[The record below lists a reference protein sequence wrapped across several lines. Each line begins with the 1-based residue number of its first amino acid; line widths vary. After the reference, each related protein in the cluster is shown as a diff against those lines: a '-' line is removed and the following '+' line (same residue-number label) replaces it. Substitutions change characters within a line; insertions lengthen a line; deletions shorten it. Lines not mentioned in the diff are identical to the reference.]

1 MYINYKGKN
10 YYWDLDRFKENL
22 TQAGLFIGGV
32 LCYVVGCI
40 LL

>member
-10 YYWDLDRFKENL
+10 YYWDLDRLKENL
-22 TQAGLFIGGV
+22 IQTGLFVGGV